1 MALHSTTLV
10 APINGVSQ
18 QSDTLK
24 FDNQVNEMINCHP
37 HPVWGVVKRN
47 PSILQG
53 PVTADKEDKDIDD
66 DVFIHTYDR
75 GVGNE
80 KYCVVV
86 QDGYW
91 RVYHTDSGL
100 PVEGMDFVQSD
111 YLTLESTPGM
121 PPPKARDSYSLT
133 TVGDTTF
140 IVNKTKTTATAT
152 EEDGE
157 TGLVDDDLDDDGGIW
172 NQNFFYWVKRTSG
185 DSSNEYSYYIY
196 NSTDSVAVVSDTG
209 IDSTLIATELSSYG
223 DDGTSKGSV
232 VRYTE
237 IDPGTPYTGAD
248 SWGNQASKSWQGT
261 VKRLQDLPEDLGY
274 PGTIIQIA
282 GDDTN
287 NFGNFWVK
295 FEGGVYKETRK
306 PGLVNRLD
314 SDTLPQKLVRTE
326 TGEFTMSAIDWSE
339 RKVGDEDSAGMP
351 SFVGNKIS
359 DVFFYK
365 NRLGFLSKGNII
377 FSEVGEYYNFF
388 PTSVTDVLDSDP
400 IDVGVDSNHA
410 VNLVYAVPYNKEL
423 LVFGE
428 KAQFILSSEDTL
440 TPKDV
445 NIQQSTA
452 YAINPYV
459 IPRVIGPNVYFV
471 TEKGESS
478 IIREYFVAPDT
489 STNEAA
495 NVTAHCPEYV
505 PKGIVKI
512 AVSSRHDML
521 FAMVENSNKI
531 YVYNFSWSGDEKTQS
546 AWHTW
551 ELGEGEEVFNIDV
564 IENKLLLKIKHTVEE
579 SGGPVVYRWLE
590 KITLDVSDVDRK
602 DVVFKD
608 HQNYPGSVLGELGYD
623 DTIEAKPIHSRIDLP
638 KWGFSLTP
646 STLDSLRN
654 VVVLRDLSLNM
665 EDPSEYA
672 VEVVKGGITR
682 TYTNVRSTPHQAHRF
697 PVTGNVRNL
706 DVSIVS
712 NNSDGFRLTSM
723 SWRGQVF
730 RKSTRSV

>member
-53 PVTADKEDKDIDD
+53 PVSADSTGREIAD

-91 RVYHTDSGL
+91 RVYHTDTGL
-100 PVEGMDFVQSD
+100 PVGSMDFQASS
-111 YLTLESTPGM
+111 YLTLPTGS
-121 PPPKARDSYSLT
+121 KARDSYSLT

-140 IVNKTKTTATAT
+140 IVNKTKETATTTTVDA
-152 EEDGE
+152 DDSDWDE
-157 TGLVDDDLDDDGGIW
+157 T
-172 NQNFFYWVKRTSG
+172 FFYWVKRTSG
-185 DSSNEYSYYIY
+185 DSTNMYSYYIY
-196 NSTDSVAVVSDTG
+196 DSTGGSVDSNTD
-209 IDSTLIATELSSYG
+209 IDSTLIATALSTPANGS
-223 DDGTSKGSV
+223 SKGSV
-232 VRYTE
+232 VRYT
-237 IDPGTPYTGAD
+237 GVSSTSPYTGAD

-274 PGTIIQIA
+274 PGTVIQIA

-306 PGLVNRLD
+306 PGLVNTLD
-314 SDTLPQKLVRTE
+314 PVSMPHKLERTA
-326 TGEFTMSAIDWSE
+326 GGSFTMSSITWGE
-339 RKVGDEDSAGMP
+339 RKVGDEDSAGTP
-351 SFVGNKIS
+351 SFIDNKIS

-365 NRLGFLSKGNII
+365 NRLGLLSKGNII

-452 YAINPYV
+452 YSINPYV

-564 IENKLLLKIKHTVEE
+564 IENKLLLKIKHTV
-579 SGGPVVYRWLE
+579 GGVVTRWLE
-590 KITLDVSDVDRK
+590 KITLDVSDVDRGT
-602 DVVFKD
+602 VVFED
-608 HQNYPGSVLGELGYD
+608 HQNYPGSVSGDLGF
-623 DTIEAKPIHSRIDLP
+623 DTTIAAKPIHSRIDLP

-672 VEVVKGGITR
+672 VEVVKGGITS
-682 TYTNVRSTPHQAHRF
+682 TYTNVRSTPHQAHRY